1 MSFYSEFANGMAR
14 ALVSAATETRS
25 AREIAETCCDELGW
39 SIDERFSVNELCL
52 HFKDPVVG
60 IRKVFV
66 TIGDQDTTLTF
77 EVRSAANRPLESI
90 PLDVFGYLLV
100 RNGKMVVAWQARQQ
114 IGGNVIFALKY
125 CALAF
130 GFHAAHFKF
139 ICESMANEA
148 LAFDTEMRKAD
159 LL

>member
-25 AREIAETCCDELGW
+25 AHEIAETCCDELGW
-39 SIDERFSVNELCL
+39 PIDERFSANELCL
-52 HFKDPVVG
+52 HFKDPVVR
-60 IRKVFV
+60 IRKVLV

-77 EVRSAANRPLESI
+77 KVFSAARLPAQSI
-90 PLDVFGYLLV
+90 PVAAMGYLLE
-100 RNGKMVVAWQARQQ
+100 RNSEMVVAWQAREQSS
-114 IGGNVIFALKY
+114 GHVTFGLSY

-130 GFHAAHFKF
+130 GFHAPLFKF

-148 LAFDTEMRKAD
+148 LAFDTKMRDAG